1 MRKEGETMATAKP
14 FIGGN
19 VSPEVADAI
28 EEFYWTN
35 RLKSKAAAIE
45 FILRAGM
52 AALSD
57 KYPELDLREKPEA
70 NKKDADGLPISA

>member
-1 MRKEGETMATAKP
+1 MATAKP
-14 FIGGN
+14 FVGGN

-57 KYPELDLREKPEA
+57 KYPELDLSAKAKEQENESGPFTGKP
-70 NKKDADGLPISA
+70 

>member
-1 MRKEGETMATAKP
+1 MATAKP

-57 KYPELDLREKPEA
+57 QYPELDLNAKTERW
-70 NKKDADGLPISA
+70 KKESDEFAGQP